1 MTAPVSGTPR
11 AATPGMTT
19 PTTTSA
25 YPQTA
30 RTRRRMS
37 TVETK
42 PAFKTTEMAFYLL
55 AVIGVLIAT
64 ATVKGFSAAQGWF
77 YVTLLTMGY
86 LLSRGLAKA
95 GSYQFDTDPRDTPD
109 DTIDLR

>member
-1 MTAPVSGTPR
+1 MTAPMTG
-11 AATPGMTT
+11 ATGR
-19 PTTTSA
+19 TTTSTG
-25 YPQTA
+25 YPSTH
-30 RTRRRMS
+30 RTRSRMS

-42 PAFKTTEMAFYLL
+42 PAFKTTEMVFYLA

-64 ATVKGFSAAQGWF
+64 EVVDGLSAAQGWF

-95 GSYQFDTDPRDTPD
+95 GSYQFDTDPRDIQD
-109 DTIDLR
+109 DSAIDLR